1 MKQLLT
7 QKEIDKI
14 QNLCLSNPI
23 KSCAIVQTFI
33 DNLQLVSC
41 ADFAELK
48 GKSKRTILYQAKKKT
63 GVEIYG
69 RKYLTFN

>member
-1 MKQLLT
+1 MNQQLT

-14 QNLCLSNPI
+14 QKLCLSNPV
-23 KSCAIVQTFI
+23 KSCAVVQTFI

-41 ADFAELK
+41 ADFSELK
-48 GKSKRTILYQAKKKT
+48 GKSKRTILYQAKNKT
-63 GVEIYG
+63 GIELYG